1 MRHTGAKKRWKMMLL
16 LVFLSVIMMAS
27 GQRQMVAYAA
37 EVPSEDKNQGG
48 SDQEGGRETVR
59 DDEESVTQ
67 AADGEASAADY
78 EEVEKETRNKL
89 FSEFDF
95 SDIDDSLKKIFPGE
109 KMSFQDLVTLLV
121 DRGGEGAGKLVLQFV
136 KDQLGYEFRYNRQ
149 NLAYMLLIAIIAAVF
164 TNFSNAFQNKQVS
177 EISFYVLY
185 MLLIT
190 MCLNAFRI
198 AMDGIEGHLEVL
210 LDFMRVL
217 CPSYFLAVAVASGS
231 SSSLIFYNIV
241 LFLIYI
247 VEVLI
252 LKFLLPIVN
261 IYIMVQVMNY
271 LAGEEYLSQFA
282 DLLKKL
288 ISWILKTLV
297 TCVIG
302 INLIQG
308 MLAPAIDALKRSAL
322 TKAAEAIPGIGNAI
336 GGVTD
341 VVLGT
346 AVLIKNGIGMAGAAI
361 LVAVCAVPILQ
372 MAVMTLMY
380 KLAAAL
386 VQPVSDKRITGCI
399 SSVSEGYELLVK
411 VVFSTGVLFL
421 LTIAVVTA
429 TTT

>member
-1 MRHTGAKKRWKMMLL
+1 MKHKKKMIKWKYMLC
-16 LVFLSVIMMAS
+16 LVFLAVVIMGP
-27 GQRQMVAYAA
+27 GQLIVYAA
-37 EVPSEDKNQGG
+37 EVDT
-48 SDQEGGRETVR
+48 EGTEV
-59 DDEESVTQ
+59 
-67 AADGEASAADY
+67 DY
-78 EEVEKETRNKL
+78 GEVESETESRL

-95 SDIDDSLKKIFPGE
+95 TEIDDSLKKIFPDE
-109 KMSFQDLVTLLV
+109 KMSFQELVSSLI
-121 DRGGEGAGKLVLQFV
+121 DGGGEGAGKLVLEFI

-149 NLAYMLLIAIIAAVF
+149 NLAYMLLIAVIAAVF

-198 AMDGIEGHLEVL
+198 AMAGIEGHLEIL

-217 CPSYFLAVAVASGS
+217 CPSYFLAVAIASGS

-282 DLLKKL
+282 ELLKKL
-288 ISWILKTLV
+288 VAWILKTLV

-361 LVAVCAVPILQ
+361 LIAVCAVPILQ

>member
-1 MRHTGAKKRWKMMLL
+1 MKHKRKIIKWEYMLC
-16 LVFLSVIMMAS
+16 LVFLAAIIM
-27 GQRQMVAYAA
+27 GPGPLTVYAA
-37 EVPSEDKNQGG
+37 ETDTKG
-48 SDQEGGRETVR
+48 EGPAV
-59 DDEESVTQ
+59 
-67 AADGEASAADY
+67 DY
-78 EEVEKETRNKL
+78 DEVESETESRL

-95 SDIDDSLKKIFPGE
+95 TEIDDSLKKIFPDE
-109 KMSFQDLVTLLV
+109 KMSFQELVSSLI
-121 DRGGEGAGKLVLQFV
+121 DGGGQDAGKLVLEFI

-149 NLAYMLLIAIIAAVF
+149 NLAYMLLIAVIAAVF

-198 AMDGIEGHLEVL
+198 AMAGIEGHLEIL

-217 CPSYFLAVAVASGS
+217 CPSYFLAVAIASGS

-282 DLLKKL
+282 ELLKKL
-288 ISWILKTLV
+288 VAWILKTLV

-361 LVAVCAVPILQ
+361 LIAVCAVPILQ

>member
-1 MRHTGAKKRWKMMLL
+1 MKHKKKMIKWKYMLC
-16 LVFLSVIMMAS
+16 LVFLAVVIMGP
-27 GQRQMVAYAA
+27 GQLIVYAA
-37 EVPSEDKNQGG
+37 EVDTEDT
-48 SDQEGGRETVR
+48 EV
-59 DDEESVTQ
+59 
-67 AADGEASAADY
+67 DY
-78 EEVEKETRNKL
+78 GEVESETESRL

-95 SDIDDSLKKIFPGE
+95 TEIDDSLKKIFPDE
-109 KMSFQDLVTLLV
+109 KMSFQELVSSLI
-121 DRGGEGAGKLVLQFV
+121 DGGGEGAGKLVLEFI

-149 NLAYMLLIAIIAAVF
+149 NLAYMLLIAVIAAVF

-198 AMDGIEGHLEVL
+198 AMAGIEGHLEIL

-217 CPSYFLAVAVASGS
+217 CPSYFLAVAIASGS

-282 DLLKKL
+282 ELLKKL
-288 ISWILKTLV
+288 VAWILKTLV

-361 LVAVCAVPILQ
+361 LIAVCAVPILQ

>member
-1 MRHTGAKKRWKMMLL
+1 MRGGKKRKWMACVCLL
-16 LVFLSVIMMAS
+16 FLLIAVPA
-27 GQRQMVAYAA
+27 VVNA
-37 EVPSEDKNQGG
+37 EENEDSQIDYDAVEN
-48 SDQEGGRETVR
+48 ET
-59 DDEESVTQ
+59 Q
-67 AADGEASAADY
+67 Q
-78 EEVEKETRNKL
+78 KL

-95 SDIDDSLKKIFPGE
+95 TEIDDSLKKIFPE
-109 KMSFQDLVTLLV
+109 QKMGFQDLVSSLIS
-121 DRGGEGAGKLVLQFV
+121 GESENAGEVVMQFIS
-136 KDQLGYEFRYNRQ
+136 DQLNYEFRYNKQ
-149 NLAYMLLIAIIAAVF
+149 NLAYMLLIAVVAAIF

-198 AMDGIEGHLEVL
+198 AMAGIEGHLELL

-217 CPSYFLAVAVASGS
+217 TPSYFLAVAIASGS

-247 VEVLI
+247 AETLI
-252 LKFLLPIVN
+252 LRFLLPLVN

-282 DLLKKL
+282 ELLKKL
-288 ISWILKTLV
+288 ITWMLKTLV

-302 INLIQG
+302 INVIQG

-322 TKAAEAIPGIGNAI
+322 TKTAEAIPGIGNAI

-346 AVLIKNGIGMAGAAI
+346 AVLIKNGIGMAGAAVV
-361 LVAVCAVPILQ
+361 VAICAVPLLQ
-372 MAVMTLMY
+372 MAIMMLMY

-411 VVFSTGVLFL
+411 VVFSTGLLFL

-429 TTT
+429 STT

>member
-1 MRHTGAKKRWKMMLL
+1 MRRGRVWPVLIALSAFWLL
-16 LVFLSVIMMAS
+16 LGLWGTKCTIV
-27 GQRQMVAYAA
+27 YAA
-37 EVPSEDKNQGG
+37 EEIDY
-48 SDQEGGRETVR
+48 EAIE
-59 DDEESVTQ
+59 EESQ
-67 AADGEASAADY
+67 
-78 EEVEKETRNKL
+78 NKL

-95 SDIDDSLKKIFPGE
+95 AEIDDSLKKIFPDE
-109 KMSFQDLVTLLV
+109 KMGFQELVTSLIE
-121 DRGGEGAGKLVLQFV
+121 GKGENAGKLVMQFV
-136 KDQLGYEFRYNRQ
+136 SDQLNYEFRYNRQ

-198 AMDGIEGHLEVL
+198 AISGIEGHLEVL

-217 CPSYFLAVAVASGS
+217 CPSYFLAVAIASGS

-241 LFLIYI
+241 LFLIY
-247 VEVLI
+247 VAETLI
-252 LKFLLPIVN
+252 LRFLLPIVN
-261 IYIMVQVMNY
+261 IYIMIQVMNY
-271 LAGEEYLSQFA
+271 LAGEEYLSQFGE
-282 DLLKKL
+282 LLKKM
-288 ISWILKTLV
+288 ISWLLKTLV

-302 INLIQG
+302 INVIQG

-322 TKAAEAIPGIGNAI
+322 TKTAEAIPGIGNAI
-336 GGVTD
+336 GGAAD

-346 AVLIKNGIGMAGAAI
+346 AVLIKNGIGMAGAAVLI
-361 LVAVCAVPILQ
+361 AICAVPILQ

-411 VVFSTGVLFL
+411 VVFSTGLLFL

-429 TTT
+429 ATT

>member
-1 MRHTGAKKRWKMMLL
+1 MKHKKRMIKWKYMLC
-16 LVFLSVIMMAS
+16 LVFLAVVIMGP
-27 GQRQMVAYAA
+27 GQLIVYAV
-37 EVPSEDKNQGG
+37 EVDT
-48 SDQEGGRETVR
+48 EGTEV
-59 DDEESVTQ
+59 
-67 AADGEASAADY
+67 DY
-78 EEVEKETRNKL
+78 GEVESETESRL

-95 SDIDDSLKKIFPGE
+95 TEIDDSLKKIFPDE
-109 KMSFQDLVTLLV
+109 KMSFQELVSSLI
-121 DRGGEGAGKLVLQFV
+121 DGGGEGAGKLVLEFI

-149 NLAYMLLIAIIAAVF
+149 NLAYMLLIAVIAAVF

-198 AMDGIEGHLEVL
+198 AMAGIEGHLEIL

-217 CPSYFLAVAVASGS
+217 CPSYFLAVAIASGS

-282 DLLKKL
+282 ELLKKL
-288 ISWILKTLV
+288 VAWILKTLV

-361 LVAVCAVPILQ
+361 LIAVCAVPILQ

>member
-1 MRHTGAKKRWKMMLL
+1 MKHKRKIIKWEYMLC
-16 LVFLSVIMMAS
+16 LVFLAAIIM
-27 GQRQMVAYAA
+27 GPGPLTVYAA
-37 EVPSEDKNQGG
+37 ETDTKG
-48 SDQEGGRETVR
+48 EGPAV
-59 DDEESVTQ
+59 
-67 AADGEASAADY
+67 DY
-78 EEVEKETRNKL
+78 DEVESETESRL

-95 SDIDDSLKKIFPGE
+95 TEIDDSLKKIFPDE
-109 KMSFQDLVTLLV
+109 KMSFQELVSSLI
-121 DRGGEGAGKLVLQFV
+121 DGGGEGAGKLVLEFI
-136 KDQLGYEFRYNRQ
+136 KDQLDYEFRYNRQ
-149 NLAYMLLIAIIAAVF
+149 NLAYMLLIAVIAAVF

-198 AMDGIEGHLEVL
+198 AMAGIEGHLEIL

-217 CPSYFLAVAVASGS
+217 CPSYFLAVAIASGS

-282 DLLKKL
+282 ELLKKL
-288 ISWILKTLV
+288 VAWILKTLV

-361 LVAVCAVPILQ
+361 LIAVCAVPILQ

>member
-1 MRHTGAKKRWKMMLL
+1 MKLIKRDMPRMKKNIKPNIWIIFRQTVGKRIKRFV
-16 LVFLSVIMMAS
+16 VFFILYIL
-27 GQRQMVAYAA
+27 GIILTCYGNVAAVYAA
-37 EVPSEDKNQGG
+37 EDKVDY
-48 SDQEGGRETVR
+48 SAI
-59 DDEESVTQ
+59 EE
-67 AADGEASAADY
+67 EA
-78 EEVEKETRNKL
+78 ENKL

-95 SDIDDSLKKIFPGE
+95 AEIDDSLNKIFPEE
-109 KMSFQDLVTLLV
+109 KMSFQELVTSLIQ
-121 DRGGEGAGKLVLQFV
+121 GEGEDSGKLVMQFIS
-136 KDQLGYEFRYNRQ
+136 DQLNYEFRYNRQ

-190 MCLNAFRI
+190 MCLNAFRV
-198 AMDGIEGHLEVL
+198 AMSGIEGHLEML

-217 CPSYFLAVAVASGS
+217 CPSYFLAVAIASGS
-231 SSSLIFYNIV
+231 SSSLVFYNIV

-247 VEVLI
+247 VEALI
-252 LKFLLPIVN
+252 LRFLLPIVN

-271 LAGEEYLSQFA
+271 LAGEEYLSQLG

-302 INLIQG
+302 INVIQG

-322 TKAAEAIPGIGNAI
+322 TKTAEAIPGIGNAI

-361 LVAVCAVPILQ
+361 LFAICAVPVLEMVI
-372 MAVMTLMY
+372 MTLMY

-411 VVFSTGVLFL
+411 VICSSGLLFL

-429 TTT
+429 STT

>member
-1 MRHTGAKKRWKMMLL
+1 MTKVGRFWVLLAVFMML
-16 LVFLSVIMMAS
+16 FISF
-27 GQRQMVAYAA
+27 GQKDFVVYAA
-37 EVPSEDKNQGG
+37 DTDQTVQKLGEDSEDTAV
-48 SDQEGGRETVR
+48 QEVDYDAVEGETE
-59 DDEESVTQ
+59 D
-67 AADGEASAADY
+67 
-78 EEVEKETRNKL
+78 KL
-89 FSEFDF
+89 FYEFDF
-95 SDIDDSLKKIFPGE
+95 SEIDDSLKKIFPDK
-109 KMSFQDLVTLLV
+109 KMGFQELVSSLIT
-121 DRGGEGAGKLVLQFV
+121 GEGDNAGELVMQFV
-136 KDQLGYEFRYNRQ
+136 SDQLNYEFRYNRQ

-198 AMDGIEGHLEVL
+198 AVSGIEGNLEVL

-217 CPSYFLAVAVASGS
+217 CPSYFLAVAIASGS
-231 SSSLIFYNIV
+231 SSSLVFYNIV
-241 LFLIYI
+241 LFLIYV

-271 LAGEEYLSQFA
+271 LAGEEYLSQFGE
-282 DLLKKL
+282 LLKKL

-302 INLIQG
+302 INVIQG

-322 TKAAEAIPGIGNAI
+322 TKTAEAIPGIGNAI
-336 GGVTD
+336 GGVAD

-361 LVAVCAVPILQ
+361 LIAICAVPILQ
-372 MAVMTLMY
+372 MVLMTLMY

-411 VVFSTGVLFL
+411 IIFSTGVLFL

-429 TTT
+429 STT

>member
-1 MRHTGAKKRWKMMLL
+1 MSVVYAKDEGL
-16 LVFLSVIMMAS
+16 A
-27 GQRQMVAYAA
+27 
-37 EVPSEDKNQGG
+37 
-48 SDQEGGRETVR
+48 QEEEEYDYDALEEETK
-59 DDEESVTQ
+59 
-67 AADGEASAADY
+67 
-78 EEVEKETRNKL
+78 EKI

-95 SDIDDSLKKIFPGE
+95 TEIDESLKKIFPGD
-109 KMSFQDLVTLLV
+109 KMGFQELVTSLIS
-121 DRGGEGAGKLVLQFV
+121 GEGKNAKELVMQFV
-136 KDQLGYEFRYNRQ
+136 SDQVSYEFRYNKQ

-198 AMDGIEGHLEVL
+198 AMTGIEGHLELL

-217 CPSYFLAVAVASGS
+217 CPSYFLAVAIASGS

-247 VEVLI
+247 AETLI
-252 LKFLLPIVN
+252 LRFLLPIVN

-282 DLLKKL
+282 ELLKKI

-302 INLIQG
+302 INVIQG
-308 MLAPAIDALKRSAL
+308 MLAPAIDALKRSAI
-322 TKAAEAIPGIGNAI
+322 TKTAEAIPGIGNAI

-346 AVLIKNGIGMAGAAI
+346 AVLIKNGIGMAGAAVMI
-361 LVAVCAVPILQ
+361 AICAVPILQ
-372 MAVMTLMY
+372 MAVMTLLY

-429 TTT
+429 STT

>member
-1 MRHTGAKKRWKMMLL
+1 
-16 LVFLSVIMMAS
+16 
-27 GQRQMVAYAA
+27 
-37 EVPSEDKNQGG
+37 
-48 SDQEGGRETVR
+48 
-59 DDEESVTQ
+59 
-67 AADGEASAADY
+67 
-78 EEVEKETRNKL
+78 
-89 FSEFDF
+89 
-95 SDIDDSLKKIFPGE
+95 
-109 KMSFQDLVTLLV
+109 
-121 DRGGEGAGKLVLQFV
+121 
-136 KDQLGYEFRYNRQ
+136 
-149 NLAYMLLIAIIAAVF
+149 MLLIAIIAAIF

-198 AMDGIEGHLEVL
+198 AMSGIEGHLETL

-217 CPSYFLAVAVASGS
+217 CPSYFLAVAIASGS

-252 LKFLLPIVN
+252 LRFLLPIVN
-261 IYIMVQVMNY
+261 IYIMVQVLNY

-282 DLLKKL
+282 ELLNKL
-288 ISWILKTLV
+288 VSWILKTLV

-302 INLIQG
+302 INIIQG
-308 MLAPAIDALKRSAL
+308 MLAPAIDTLKRSAI
-322 TKAAEAIPGIGNAI
+322 TKTAEAIPGIGNAI

-346 AVLIKNGIGMAGAAI
+346 AVLIKNGIGMAGAAVMI
-361 LVAVCAVPILQ
+361 AICAVPIVQ
-372 MAVMTLMY
+372 MLLMTLMY
-380 KLAAAL
+380 KLTAAL

-399 SSVSEGYELLVK
+399 SSVSQGYELLMK
-411 VVFSTGVLFL
+411 VVFSTGLLFL

-429 TTT
+429 STT

>member
-1 MRHTGAKKRWKMMLL
+1 MKHKRKIIKWEYMLC
-16 LVFLSVIMMAS
+16 LVFLAAIIM
-27 GQRQMVAYAA
+27 GPGPLTAYAA
-37 EVPSEDKNQGG
+37 ETDTKG
-48 SDQEGGRETVR
+48 EGPAV
-59 DDEESVTQ
+59 
-67 AADGEASAADY
+67 DY
-78 EEVEKETRNKL
+78 DEVESDTESRL

-95 SDIDDSLKKIFPGE
+95 TEIDDSLKKIFPDE
-109 KMSFQDLVTLLV
+109 KMSFQELVSSLI
-121 DRGGEGAGKLVLQFV
+121 DGGGQDAGKLVLEFI
-136 KDQLGYEFRYNRQ
+136 KEQLGYEFRYNRQ
-149 NLAYMLLIAIIAAVF
+149 NLAYMLLIAVIAAVF

-198 AMDGIEGHLEVL
+198 AMAGIEGHLEIL

-217 CPSYFLAVAVASGS
+217 CPSYFLAVAIASGS

-282 DLLKKL
+282 ELLKKL
-288 ISWILKTLV
+288 VAWILKTLV

-361 LVAVCAVPILQ
+361 LIAVCAVPILQ

>member
-1 MRHTGAKKRWKMMLL
+1 MRVEKKKNCRPLSFLIRTLL
-16 LVFLSVIMMAS
+16 LVFFLAFSGFYPGAS
-27 GQRQMVAYAA
+27 KSLLVYAA
-37 EVPSEDKNQGG
+37 DTDTDSPEV
-48 SDQEGGRETVR
+48 
-59 DDEESVTQ
+59 
-67 AADGEASAADY
+67 DY
-78 EEVEKETRNKL
+78 EALEDETQQKL

-95 SDIDDSLKKIFPGE
+95 TEIDDSLKKIFPDK
-109 KMSFQDLVTLLV
+109 KMGFQELISSLIS
-121 DRGGEGAGKLVLQFV
+121 GEGENAGQMVMQFV
-136 KDQLGYEFRYNRQ
+136 SDQLSYEFRYNKQ

-190 MCLNAFRI
+190 MCLNSFRI
-198 AMDGIEGHLEVL
+198 AMAGIEGHLELL

-217 CPSYFLAVAVASGS
+217 CPSYFLAVAIASGS

-241 LFLIYI
+241 LFLIY
-247 VEVLI
+247 VAETLI
-252 LKFLLPIVN
+252 LRFLLPLVN

-282 DLLKKL
+282 ELLKKL

-302 INLIQG
+302 INVIQG

-322 TKAAEAIPGIGNAI
+322 TKTAEAIPGIGNAI

-346 AVLIKNGIGMAGAAI
+346 AVLIKNGIGMAGAAVLI
-361 LVAVCAVPILQ
+361 AICAVPILQ
-372 MAVMTLMY
+372 MAVMTLLY

-399 SSVSEGYELLVK
+399 GSVSEGYELLVK
-411 VVFSTGVLFL
+411 VIFSTGVLFL

-429 TTT
+429 STT

>member
-1 MRHTGAKKRWKMMLL
+1 MKREKRKLYGRIIL
-16 LVFLSVIMMAS
+16 IPLVFTALFLGACLGTCMTVYATGNES
-27 GQRQMVAYAA
+27 GQETASNTVQAWN
-37 EVPSEDKNQGG
+37 EVDYSAVESET
-48 SDQEGGRETVR
+48 E
-59 DDEESVTQ
+59 
-67 AADGEASAADY
+67 
-78 EEVEKETRNKL
+78 NKL

-95 SDIDDSLKKIFPGE
+95 AEIDDSLKRIFPE
-109 KMSFQDLVTLLV
+109 KKLTFQELVSSLIQGDAENT
-121 DRGGEGAGKLVLQFV
+121 GKEIMQFV
-136 KDQLGYEFRYNRQ
+136 SDRFFYEFKHNRQ
-149 NLAYMLLIAIIAAVF
+149 NLVYMLLIAIIAAVF

-198 AMDGIEGHLEVL
+198 AMEGIEGQLEVL

-217 CPSYFLAVAVASGS
+217 CPSYFLAVAIASGS

-241 LFLIYI
+241 LFLIYV

-252 LKFLLPIVN
+252 LRFLLPIVN

-271 LAGEEYLSQFA
+271 LAEEEYLSQFA
-282 DLLKKL
+282 ELLKKMV
-288 ISWILKTLV
+288 SWILKTLI
-297 TCVIG
+297 TFVIG
-302 INLIQG
+302 INIIQG
-308 MLAPAIDALKRSAL
+308 MLAPAIDALRRSAL
-322 TKAAEAIPGIGNAI
+322 TKTAQAIPGIGNAI
-336 GGVTD
+336 GGVAD

-346 AVLIKNGIGMAGAAI
+346 AVLIKNGIGMAGAVI
-361 LVAVCAVPILQ
+361 LISICAVPVLQ
-372 MAVMTLMY
+372 VVFMMLMY

-386 VQPVSDKRITGCI
+386 VQPVSDKRITNCI

-411 VVFSTGVLFL
+411 VIFSTGILFL

>member
-1 MRHTGAKKRWKMMLL
+1 MKHKKKMIKWKYMLC
-16 LVFLSVIMMAS
+16 LVFLAVVIMGP
-27 GQRQMVAYAA
+27 GQLIVYAA
-37 EVPSEDKNQGG
+37 EVDTEDT
-48 SDQEGGRETVR
+48 EV
-59 DDEESVTQ
+59 
-67 AADGEASAADY
+67 DY
-78 EEVEKETRNKL
+78 GEVESETESRL

-95 SDIDDSLKKIFPGE
+95 TEIDDSLKKIFPDE
-109 KMSFQDLVTLLV
+109 KMSFQELVSSLI
-121 DRGGEGAGKLVLQFV
+121 DGEGEGAGKLVLEFI

-149 NLAYMLLIAIIAAVF
+149 NLAYMLLIAVIAAVF

-198 AMDGIEGHLEVL
+198 AMAGIEGHLEIL

-217 CPSYFLAVAVASGS
+217 CPSYFLAVAIASGS

-282 DLLKKL
+282 ELLKKL
-288 ISWILKTLV
+288 VAWILKTLV

-361 LVAVCAVPILQ
+361 LIAVCAVPILQ